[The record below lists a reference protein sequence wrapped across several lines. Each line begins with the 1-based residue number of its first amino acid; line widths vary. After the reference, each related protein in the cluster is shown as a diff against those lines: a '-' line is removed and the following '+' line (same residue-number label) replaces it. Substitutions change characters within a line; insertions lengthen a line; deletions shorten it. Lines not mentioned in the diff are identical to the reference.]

1 MSVFTTKHTLLMVC
15 ISVAVVLSSPAYA
28 IFGKLSTS
36 LVGTS
41 ISGVTPSGKAPANQ
55 VNYPAIPDLLMVN
68 ISKMNLPNGTVV
80 SVSMSDCP
88 RFWPVAYM
96 NVIDGS
102 ASISTS
108 LPSVCQTG
116 RASSITISDQGGNVL
131 LRGGSPWK
139 I

>member
-1 MSVFTTKHTLLMVC
+1 MSIFTTKRTLLMIC

-41 ISGVTPSGKAPANQ
+41 INGVTTSGKASVNQ
-55 VNYPAIPDLLMVN
+55 ANYPVIPGLLMVN
-68 ISKMNLPNGTVV
+68 ISKVNLPNGTVV

-88 RFWPVAYM
+88 WFGPVAYM
-96 NVIDGS
+96 NVVDGS

-116 RASSITISDQGGNVL
+116 RASSITINDQGGNVL